1 MNNKANHRKEKADTK
16 LAYQVQ
22 EINSLETQIHEYLR
36 LTPTTLNVIFA
47 ASGAAIALGYSSSST
62 SMMRSIVLVIF
73 PVMIGLL
80 MVYHFNVASEV
91 AGLAELRD
99 RLRAQANR
107 ALGGRKV
114 FVGRL
119 VSDVRRGSWGTWT
132 MYALA
137 VCILT
142 GAIGLGFQNASH
154 EGIWWVRAQIVSTVI
169 TFVALVIATSEIAN
183 TRIKVND
190 KLDKEFGTRDRPPT
204 APSSKDGWLKKFI
217 WGFGTRHE
225 QNDKS
230 TR

>member
-1 MNNKANHRKEKADTK
+1 MSQASQRNEKADTK
-16 LAYQVQ
+16 LAYLVQ

-36 LTPTTLNVIFA
+36 LTPTTLSVIFA
-47 ASGAAIALGYSSSST
+47 ASGVAIALGYSNSST
-62 SMMRSIVLVIF
+62 PMMRNIVLVIF

-91 AGLAELRD
+91 AGLAEQRD

-132 MYALA
+132 LYALA
-137 VCILT
+137 VCILA
-142 GAIGLGFQNASH
+142 GAIWLGFQNALH
-154 EGIWWVRAQIVSTVI
+154 EGIWWIRAQTISTIITVI
-169 TFVALVIATSEIAN
+169 ALAIATAEISI
-183 TRIKVND
+183 TRIKVNK

-217 WGFGTRHE
+217 WGFGTRH
-225 QNDKS
+225 K
-230 TR
+230 